1 MGVEEQSGYY
11 IPITSEMTGVMQLEI
26 LNMVVLNSSG
36 QEYGSRNMILSDFV
50 FEKAQNNNPLVAGRT
65 SNIYRL
71 TIDQKC
77 NEDKDLTLSFGTMNS
92 NSNNPVFLLDAQGN
106 YIESDNYQGVQQRP
120 EMNLVGRIRA
130 YFLRHRHSLEAIVN
144 HTFSLPE
151 HRVTHNGKTY
161 SAICAERNW
170 RDDQSRVV
178 WIDVTASGVSSQQQQ
193 SLDVQFEE
201 EPQEIS
207 GIEESAEPIT
217 NEQQEE

>member
-1 MGVEEQSGYY
+1 M
-11 IPITSEMTGVMQLEI
+11 
-26 LNMVVLNSSG
+26 
-36 QEYGSRNMILSDFV
+36 SDFV
-50 FEKAQNNNPLVAGRT
+50 FEKAQNENPLVAGRT

-71 TIDQKC
+71 AIDQKC

-106 YIESDNYQGVQQRP
+106 FIESDNYQGVQQRP
-120 EMNLVGRIRA
+120 EMNLVGRIRS
-130 YFLRHRHSLEAIVN
+130 YFLRHRHSLEAIVH

-161 SAICAERNW
+161 SAICAERDW

-178 WIDVTASGVSSQQQQ
+178 WIDVTDSGVSSQQQQ

-201 EPQEIS
+201 DPQEVS
-207 GIEESAEPIT
+207 GIEESTEPII